1 MNDTNSLA
9 HTKWNCK
16 YHIVFAPKYR
26 RKVFFGE
33 KRREIGKILRQLCEW
48 KKVTIVEAE
57 VCSDHIHMLLEIPPK
72 IAVSS
77 FVGYLKGK
85 SSLMIYE
92 QFPNLKYKYRN
103 REFWCRGYYVPYKIG
118 KLQIQ
123 GFSEPTTPK
132 NKITELSH
140 YAEGRPVK
148 TTGGLFAW
156 KARKE
161 AENF

>member
-57 VCSDHIHMLLEIPPK
+57 VCPDHIHMLLEIPPK
-72 IAVSS
+72 IIEEYIRNQLEADRM
-77 FVGYLKGK
+77 G
-85 SSLMIYE
+85 E
-92 QFPNLKYKYRN
+92 QLTM
-103 REFWCRGYYVPYKIG
+103 G
-118 KLQIQ
+118 
-123 GFSEPTTPK
+123 
-132 NKITELSH
+132 
-140 YAEGRPVK
+140 
-148 TTGGLFAW
+148 
-156 KARKE
+156 
-161 AENF
+161 NF